1 MSDSLHVIAPSGI
14 LDAAQGEALRDQFMT
29 ALERGVTGFQLD
41 LGQITFM
48 DSAGFGALVMILK
61 KVREAG
67 GRLTLTNVQHQVR
80 LVLELT
86 GTDKIFTIREH

>member
-14 LDAAQGEALRDQFMT
+14 LDAAQGDALRDQILT
-29 ALERGVTGFQLD
+29 TLEGGVTGFQLD
-41 LGQITFM
+41 MAQITFM

-67 GRLTLTNVQHQVR
+67 GRLILTNVPNQVR

-86 GTDKIFTIREH
+86 GTDRIFTIH